1 MYCINLK
8 GAINKKTNELLVNAV
23 IHAAD
28 SLKSGRLDLKSQKTI
43 SIWGRPPLLKDG
55 LLITTYVAFQLQF
68 KPFCFLK

>member
-43 SIWGRPPLLKDG
+43 SI
-55 LLITTYVAFQLQF
+55 
-68 KPFCFLK
+68 